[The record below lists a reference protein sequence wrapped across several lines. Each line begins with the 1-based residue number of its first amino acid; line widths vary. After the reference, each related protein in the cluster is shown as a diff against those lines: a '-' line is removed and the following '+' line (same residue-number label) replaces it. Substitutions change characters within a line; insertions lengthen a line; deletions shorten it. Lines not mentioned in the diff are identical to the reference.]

1 MVILSSTPPKD
12 GIMPKV
18 LEDRVKALM
27 GKGMPEAK
35 AYAIGTAS
43 LQKQGKLPV
52 AKAKKKS
59 KK

>member
-1 MVILSSTPPKD
+1 
-12 GIMPKV
+12 MPKV